1 MNRTTSIGL
10 VLTAAILAGC
20 ANQGGLPMAAGG
32 TATPTAAGTTAAA
45 PATPGCKSLGPT
57 REQATIGGAVI
68 GGLAGALVGSQ
79 VSNKSSVGAR
89 NGALLG
95 ALVGGL
101 AGSQMGSSVK
111 TTQMPDGSVKLDI
124 PGSVLF
130 PSGSFA
136 VSDGFKPTLDTISR
150 TVREY
155 CNLTAQVVG
164 HTDSVGRRDDNK
176 TLSVNRARA
185 VVGYLVSTGIPAS
198 TISFDGMGQD
208 QPVADNSSDAG
219 RQQNRRVEIFV
230 RPPVN

>member
-1 MNRTTSIGL
+1 MNAKTCL
-10 VLTAAILAGC
+10 VIAVSAALAGC
-20 ANQGGLPMAAGG
+20 ANQGLQPPAAFGS
-32 TATPTAAGTTAAA
+32 ATPTAATSA
-45 PATPGCKSLGPT
+45 PAPAAPGCKSLGPT
-57 REQATIGGAVI
+57 REQATVGGAVI

-95 ALVGGL
+95 AMLGGL
-101 AGSQMGSSVK
+101 AGSQMGSAVK

-130 PSGSFA
+130 PSGSSA

-185 VVGYLVSTGIPAS
+185 VVGYLVATGISPS
-198 TISFDGMGQD
+198 TISFDGMGPD
-208 QPVADNSSDAG
+208 QPVADNASDAG

-230 RPPVN
+230 RPPLN